1 MDSMIGKLRVA
12 LQLDSAAFES
22 GADRA
27 AKQVNALGFN
37 MAQARSQFT
46 SFGQGL
52 DAAGAAS
59 MRVGQQFRA
68 ANDNAGMMRA
78 GMQNLG
84 FQLQDIAVQFA
95 SGQRAG
101 TIFAQQLPQVAG
113 AMTMMAQATGATT
126 GVIGGLA
133 KFMSGPWGIAVGV
146 GAAVLSPLIAKLFE
160 TGAAADDA
168 KAKVFGL
175 KEALAG
181 LKSAPMQTLGALN
194 IEIVKAQAQLR
205 QAEAM
210 PRYTGGGSDAYK
222 AGTFVER
229 QRTKAIADA
238 RFALQEAQST
248 FNVANQVYKNTQ
260 QLAAQADKAT
270 GGGGTRT
277 TSGAARS
284 AGVATGKAYVEGFE
298 NELGDLNKTTNDIL
312 AQFKPFGDRTAE
324 EFARRDK
331 TSTAAIQAALSDVT
345 KVVDENGNQIQHTN
359 QRIGESFKQMSDDAL
374 NSLRE
379 LTSGI
384 QSGDFLSI
392 LGGLMHTLESLG
404 NIGLFG
410 SKVQASVQAFRAQ
423 PRANGGPVSSNQLY
437 MVGERGPELFV
448 PRGGGSIVPNHALGG
463 GGNVYHISGN
473 LMTPEFWAM
482 IQQGNIAAAQAGGE
496 IGYRRVARSGSRNP
510 GF

>member
-133 KFMSGPWGIAVGV
+133 KFMSGPWGIAVAV
-146 GAAVLSPLIAKLFE
+146 GAAVLSPLIAKLFD
-160 TGAAADDA
+160 TKDAAEAAQGGLYGLIDA
-168 KAKVFGL
+168 QRKLAAEKLKPTIAAIDLNKLRDERLRLSTKLDLPIAKGFNEQFE
-175 KEALAG
+175 KENRAFYVKRLRELEFKIAEGQAALD
-181 LKSAPMQTLGALN
+181 
-194 IEIVKAQAQLR
+194 
-205 QAEAM
+205 QAEAAAKPIERM
-210 PRYTGGGSDAYK
+210 SIGRPTRSPGSGGS
-222 AGTFVER
+222 
-229 QRTKAIADA
+229 
-238 RFALQEAQST
+238 
-248 FNVANQVYKNTQ
+248 
-260 QLAAQADKAT
+260 
-270 GGGGTRT
+270 
-277 TSGAARS
+277 ARS
-284 AGVATGKAYVEGFE
+284 VGAATGKAYREGAE
-298 NELGDLNKTTNDIL
+298 DELRKLQQTTNDIL

-324 EFARRDK
+324 QFARRDK
-331 TSTAAIQAALSDVT
+331 SSTAAIQAALSDVT

-410 SKVQASVQAFRAQ
+410 SKVQASVQAFRKTPAF
-423 PRANGGPVSSNQLY
+423 ANGTSFAPGGLAL
-437 MVGERGPELFV
+437 VGERGPELV
-448 PRGGGSIVPNHALGG
+448 NLPRGSQVYPNGTGPGG